1 MSVRSNVSDA
11 LEASAGVGA
20 AASICEYLPWDSQF
34 FGRRIARLKRQE
46 LTPGRIVE
54 ALAWCRD
61 HAIECLYYLAPAGD
75 FQTIRLAEKNGFE
88 LVDIRVTLTHPL
100 ETMPRQ
106 ESNARVVTPADIP
119 ELSRIAAHGFH
130 GTRFYND
137 SHFDRGRCAQLYSTW
152 IQKSCEKQS
161 GRVFVIEQS
170 DAIAGFIACSL
181 DPSSVGHIDL
191 IAVDTRFQRRGLARQ
206 LVNTSLLYFKDQG
219 MVQASVVTQGQNV
232 KSQKLYQQC
241 GYLMS
246 SLELWYH
253 RWFRAPSGPVED
265 R

>member
-1 MSVRSNVSDA
+1 MQARFNVSDA
-11 LEASAGVGA
+11 LDSSAEPGV

-34 FGRRIARLKRQE
+34 FGRRIARLKRHE
-46 LTPGRIVE
+46 LTAECVGE
-54 ALAWCRD
+54 ALAWCLD
-61 HAIECLYYLAPAGD
+61 YAIDCLYYLAPAGD

-100 ETMPRQ
+100 ETLPPQ
-106 ESNARVVTPADIP
+106 GSDFRVMEPADIP

-137 SHFDRGRCAQLYSTW
+137 SHFDRDRCGQLYSTW

-161 GRVFVIEQS
+161 GRVFVVEQN
-170 DAIAGFIACSL
+170 ATIAGFIACSL
-181 DPSSVGHIDL
+181 DPSLVGHIDL
-191 IAVDTRFQRRGLARQ
+191 IAVDALFQRRGLARQ
-206 LVNTSLLYFKDQG
+206 LVLASLHYFKNQG

-241 GYLMS
+241 GYLVN

-253 RWFRAPSGPVED
+253 RWFRVSSSQMED